1 MVSTFIFLIGVS
13 SSVVKPV
20 RLSSV
25 VPEKDFSQPYDVSS
39 RSVHRGDAVLKG
51 SHQTVPAHLV
61 GDVIPVS
68 KEYNTDP
75 KGDPVLSPD
84 HYIGVS
90 YFLIFYF
97 VIL

>member
-1 MVSTFIFLIGVS
+1 M
-13 SSVVKPV
+13 
-20 RLSSV
+20 
-25 VPEKDFSQPYDVSS
+25 SS

-75 KGDPVLSPD
+75 KGDPVLSLD
-84 HYIGVS
+84 HYIGAPIVLQTIPFS
-90 YFLIFYF
+90 DDESPNINPNL
-97 VIL
+97 LKK